1 MPVTVDRFLKSCA
14 EPLRLRL
21 VSGAEGLSREITDK
35 MVQKT
40 GLGITGEV
48 DSTHPGKIQILGDT
62 EITYFRNQSPP
73 RQARIVDLFFSQPMA
88 CAIAGGSSLPLPSLM
103 VETAERRKVPLLVSD
118 HDTPDLIREVLR
130 HLERMFVETATI
142 HGVLLDIMGVG
153 VALLGKS
160 GVGKSEC
167 ALDLILRGHR
177 FVCDD
182 VIYLE
187 KRGPETLLG
196 EGEDMTRHHMEIR
209 GLGIVNIRDLFGPTA
224 ILDRKKVE
232 MVIQIEEWNAGKEYD
247 RLGLLDH
254 RTEFLGVSLP
264 TYLIPVSPGRNLA
277 TIAEVAVRN
286 YLLRRGGIFSAA
298 ELVERQGKLTKG
310 GDPE

>member
-1 MPVTVDRFLKSCA
+1 
-14 EPLRLRL
+14 
-21 VSGAEGLSREITDK
+21 

-73 RQARIVDLFFSQPMA
+73 RQARIVDLFFAQPMA

-103 VETAERRKVPLLVSD
+103 VETAERRKVSLLVSD
-118 HDTPDLIREVLR
+118 RATSDLIREVLR
-130 HLERMFVETATI
+130 HLERMFAETATI

-187 KRGPETLLG
+187 KRGTETLLG
-196 EGEDMTRHHMEIR
+196 EGDDMTRHHMEIR
-209 GLGIVNIRDLFGPTA
+209 GLGIINIRDLFGPTA
-224 ILDRKKVE
+224 ILDRKKME
-232 MVIQIEEWNAGKEYD
+232 MVVQIEEWNAEKEYD
-247 RLGLLDH
+247 RLGLSDR
-254 RTEFLGVSLP
+254 RTDFLGVSLP
-264 TYLIPVSPGRNLA
+264 TYLIPLSPGRNLA
-277 TIAEVAVRN
+277 TIVEVAVRN

-298 ELVERQGKLTKG
+298 ELAERQGKLVKG
-310 GDPE
+310 WEPK

>member
-1 MPVTVDRFLKSCA
+1 VPVTVDRFLRSCA
-14 EPLRLRL
+14 DPLRLRL
-21 VSGAEGLSREITDK
+21 ASGADGLSREITDK
-35 MVQKT
+35 KVQKT

-48 DSTHPGKIQILGDT
+48 DSTHPGKIQILGET

-88 CAIAGGSSLPLPSLM
+88 CAIAGGSLPLPSLM

-118 HDTPDLIREVLR
+118 RATSDLIQEVLR

-196 EGEDMTRHHMEIR
+196 EGDDMTRYHMEIR
-209 GLGIVNIRDLFGPTA
+209 GLGIINIRDLFGPTA
-224 ILDRKKVE
+224 ILDRKKME
-232 MVIQIEEWNAGKEYD
+232 MIIQIEEWNAEKEYD
-247 RLGLLDH
+247 RLGLSDRH
-254 RTEFLGVSLP
+254 TDFLGVRLP
-264 TYLIPVSPGRNLA
+264 TYLIPLSPGRNLA
-277 TIAEVAVRN
+277 TIVEVAVRN
-286 YLLRRGGIFSAA
+286 YLLKRGGIFSAA
-298 ELVERQGKLTKG
+298 EIAKRQGKLARGEESK
-310 GDPE
+310 

>member
-1 MPVTVDRFLKSCA
+1 VPVTVDRFLKSCA

-21 VSGAEGLSREITDK
+21 VSGAGGLSREITDK
-35 MVQKT
+35 RVQKT

-48 DSTHPGKIQILGDT
+48 DSTHPGKIQILGET

-88 CAIAGGSSLPLPSLM
+88 CAVAGGSLPLPSLM

-118 HDTPDLIREVLR
+118 CATSDLISEVLR

-177 FVCDD
+177 FVSDD

-196 EGEDMTRHHMEIR
+196 EGEDMTRHHGTCSALRPSWTGRRWRWSSRSRNGMPKRNTTAWVFRTATRISSASACR
-209 GLGIVNIRDLFGPTA
+209 PTSFLSPPAGTSRRLWKWRCGI
-224 ILDRKKVE
+224 
-232 MVIQIEEWNAGKEYD
+232 
-247 RLGLLDH
+247 
-254 RTEFLGVSLP
+254 SC
-264 TYLIPVSPGRNLA
+264 
-277 TIAEVAVRN
+277 
-286 YLLRRGGIFSAA
+286 
-298 ELVERQGKLTKG
+298 
-310 GDPE
+310 